1 MISRL
6 NGRPMTNAF
15 QKQDETN
22 VNEQEGALNV
32 SKQGDTSKIEAI
44 KASIEQ
50 GDYKV
55 DLQALAEKIADE
67 LM

>member
-6 NGRPMTNAF
+6 NGRTIQNAF
-15 QKQDETN
+15 QKFDDKN
-22 VNEQEGALNV
+22 IDEQEASLNV